1 MNGLQIDINTGDLLV
16 ERSAAVVADASGFIA
31 ELVLRSC
38 RGEFKEHPLLG
49 AEAPLMLAGEPD
61 PFWPGNA
68 KRCSALAVSMS
79 LTSHCRPTAWC
90 KFHKLCR

>member
-38 RGEFKEHPLLG
+38 RGEFKEHPPPRGRSPPYARRG
-49 AEAPLMLAGEPD
+49 A
-61 PFWPGNA
+61 
-68 KRCSALAVSMS
+68 
-79 LTSHCRPTAWC
+79 
-90 KFHKLCR
+90 

>member
-38 RGEFKEHPLLG
+38 RGALG
-49 AEAPLMLAGEPD
+49 RSTVHAVATADTSVYKSLCIEVVPPRLRLASAGALRLD
-61 PFWPGNA
+61 GKGNI
-68 KRCSALAVSMS
+68 R
-79 LTSHCRPTAWC
+79 LT
-90 KFHKLCR
+90 

>member
-49 AEAPLMLAGEPD
+49 AEAPLCS
-61 PFWPGNA
+61 PG
-68 KRCSALAVSMS
+68 S
-79 LTSHCRPTAWC
+79 LTRSGPATPKDAPRLRPRC
-90 KFHKLCR
+90 F

>member
-49 AEAPLMLAGEPD
+49 AEAPLRGTRPVLARQYQKDAPRLR
-61 PFWPGNA
+61 P
-68 KRCSALAVSMS
+68 RCL
-79 LTSHCRPTAWC
+79 
-90 KFHKLCR
+90 

>member
-1 MNGLQIDINTGDLLV
+1 MNGLQTDITTGDLLV

-61 PFWPGNA
+61 PFWPGNTKKMLRA
-68 KRCSALAVSMS
+68 CGLNVSN
-79 LTSHCRPTAWC
+79 LTLSPESTV
-90 KFHKLCR
+90 KIS

>member
-61 PFWPGNA
+61 PFGPA
-68 KRCSALAVSMS
+68 TLKDAPRLRPRCS

>member
-16 ERSAAVVADASGFIA
+16 QHSAAVVADASGFIA

-61 PFWPGNA
+61 PFWPGNTKKMLRA
-68 KRCSALAVSMS
+68 CGLNISNLSLAPDGVVQI
-79 LTSHCRPTAWC
+79 
-90 KFHKLCR
+90 F

>member
-1 MNGLQIDINTGDLLV
+1 MNGLQTDITTSDLLV

-61 PFWPGNA
+61 PFWPGNTKKMLRA
-68 KRCSALAVSMS
+68 CGLNVSN
-79 LTSHCRPTAWC
+79 LTLSPEGTV
-90 KFHKLCR
+90 KIS

>member
-38 RGEFKEHPLLG
+38 RGEFKEHPLLEIG
-49 AEAPLMLAGEPD
+49 RASCRE
-61 PFWPGNA
+61 
-68 KRCSALAVSMS
+68 RVSS
-79 LTSHCRPTAWC
+79 PV
-90 KFHKLCR
+90 

>member
-38 RGEFKEHPLLG
+38 RGEFKEHPRCRSPPYARRG
-49 AEAPLMLAGEPD
+49 A
-61 PFWPGNA
+61 
-68 KRCSALAVSMS
+68 
-79 LTSHCRPTAWC
+79 
-90 KFHKLCR
+90 

>member
-61 PFWPGNA
+61 PFWPGTA
-68 KRCSALAVSMS
+68 KKMRRACGLFVST
-79 LTSHCRPTAWC
+79 LTHSPDGVVQIS
-90 KFHKLCR
+90 

>member
-1 MNGLQIDINTGDLLV
+1 MNGLQTDITTGDLLV

-61 PFWPGNA
+61 PFWPGNTKKMLRA
-68 KRCSALAVSMS
+68 CGLNVSN
-79 LTSHCRPTAWC
+79 LTLSPEGTV
-90 KFHKLCR
+90 KIS

>member
-1 MNGLQIDINTGDLLV
+1 MNGLQIDITTGDLLV

-49 AEAPLMLAGEPD
+49 AEAPMMLAGEPD
-61 PFWPGNA
+61 PFWPGNTKKMLRA
-68 KRCSALAVSMS
+68 CGLDVSN
-79 LTSHCRPTAWC
+79 LTLSPEGTVLI
-90 KFHKLCR
+90 F

>member
-38 RGEFKEHPLLG
+38 RGEFKEQIGRAH
-49 AEAPLMLAGEPD
+49 
-61 PFWPGNA
+61 
-68 KRCSALAVSMS
+68 V
-79 LTSHCRPTAWC
+79 
-90 KFHKLCR
+90 

>member
-1 MNGLQIDINTGDLLV
+1 MNGLQIDIDTGDLLV

-49 AEAPLMLAGEPD
+49 AEAPSCL
-61 PFWPGNA
+61 PGSLTRSGPA
-68 KRCSALAVSMS
+68 TLKRCSAPAASIFP
-79 LTSHCRPTAWC
+79 TSRCRRMARC
-90 KFHKLCR
+90 

>member
-16 ERSAAVVADASGFIA
+16 ERSAVVADASGFIA

-68 KRCSALAVSMS
+68 KKMLRACGLDVSN
-79 LTSHCRPTAWC
+79 LTLSPDGVVQIS
-90 KFHKLCR
+90 